1 MNEVVVSLHEVSIG
15 FKKINFEKI
24 NSVAHTG
31 TLTAL
36 MGINGVG
43 KSCLLKTMAGLIK
56 SIAGNIHIDQR
67 DLVEYSSREL
77 AQKLAIVLTEK
88 IQVDFLKVSELVT
101 LGRSPYTNWSGDMT
115 ARDNEIILD
124 SLKIVGLSELSQNYF
139 AQLSDGQKQK
149 AMIARALAQ
158 TTKILLLDEP
168 TTYLDIPSKIE
179 LMKEL
184 KKISVEKNL
193 AIILSTHDLDLVQ
206 NYADQVWIMGKGA
219 EFITGSPAELLAAGQ
234 FKKHFYI

>member
-1 MNEVVVSLHEVSIG
+1 MKKVALSLENLSIG
-15 FKKINFEKI
+15 FKKNNFEKI
-24 NSVAHTG
+24 NSLAYIG
-31 TLTAL
+31 TITAV

-43 KSCLLKTMAGLIK
+43 KSCLLKTIAGLIK
-56 SIAGNIHIDQR
+56 SQAGNVYIDHK
-67 DLVEYSSREL
+67 DLADYPLKEL

-88 IQVDFLKVSELVT
+88 IQVDFLKVAQLVAM
-101 LGRSPYTNWSGDMT
+101 GRSPYTNWSEYLSDK
-115 ARDNEIILD
+115 DNDIILD
-124 SLKIVGLSELSQNYF
+124 SLTTLGLNELSEKYF
-139 AQLSDGQKQK
+139 SELSDGQKQK

-158 TTKILLLDEP
+158 TSKILLLDEP

-179 LMKEL
+179 LMKAL

-206 NYADQVWIMGKGA
+206 DYADQVWLMGKGG
-219 EFITGSPAELLAAGQ
+219 EFVTGSPTELLSAGQ